1 LIRTLRACREV
12 ALIERFCPLGQ
23 KRSFYF
29 PLQGELMKPTFKT
42 SLIFL
47 LILALSACQSAAP
60 EPAAPPKTSPAQ
72 PTRFPTQTDAQPP
85 ATEASATE
93 IIPVTE
99 APTLPAATEAITAT
113 TTTETMPMPILT
125 QNNQDLTFGS
135 GQMIV
140 AFGEGFLPGE
150 AVAISLIH
158 ADQGVV
164 LNKSAN
170 ADSLG
175 YAMAVKRMAK
185 EATNKDALPPGQY
198 TYRLA
203 GSAQTLEFR
212 FRIEYNYQSEPV
224 NKGCGYYPEKAVFNG
239 YQAFWCAGL
248 EPGKP
253 YQLTS
258 RIGEAVDQV
267 VNTADPFGL
276 VVYPLTQSS
285 NTLSPGVWT
294 VTLGLFTQAN
304 AQPVDIGF
312 APMTVE
318 ILPPK

>member
-1 LIRTLRACREV
+1 
-12 ALIERFCPLGQ
+12 
-23 KRSFYF
+23 
-29 PLQGELMKPTFKT
+29 MKPTSKT
-42 SLIFL
+42 SLILL

-60 EPAAPPKTSPAQ
+60 EPATPSKTSPAQ
-72 PTRFPTQTDAQPP
+72 PTRFPTLTDTRPP
-85 ATEASATE
+85 ATEALATE
-93 IIPVTE
+93 VIPVTE
-99 APTLPAATEAITAT
+99 APTLPAATQAITVTAT
-113 TTTETMPMPILT
+113 TKTPPMPILT
-125 QNNQDLTFGS
+125 QNHQDLTFGS

-158 ADQGVV
+158 AEHGVV
-164 LNKSAN
+164 LNKSAS

-175 YAMAVKRMAK
+175 YAMAVKRLTI
-185 EATNKDALPPGQY
+185 EATDKDALPSGQY

-203 GSAQTLEFR
+203 GSAQTQEFR
-212 FRIEYNYQSEPV
+212 FHVEYNYQPEPFV
-224 NKGCGYYPEKAVFNG
+224 KGCGYYPEKAVFNG
-239 YQAFWCAGL
+239 YQVFWCAGL
-248 EPGKP
+248 EPGQP

-294 VTLGLFTQAN
+294 VTLGLFMQAN